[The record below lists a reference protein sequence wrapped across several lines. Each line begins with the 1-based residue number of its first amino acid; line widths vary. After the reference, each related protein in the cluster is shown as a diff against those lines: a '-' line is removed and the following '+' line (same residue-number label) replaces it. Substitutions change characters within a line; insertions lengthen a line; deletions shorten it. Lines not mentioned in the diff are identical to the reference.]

1 MFSFILIFVG
11 FAPISG
17 LFGSMKNVT
26 VRGMIKCGVFS
37 ADGKKIELWEDDI
50 LNRDDKLNTTFSDL
64 VGRFEIYGQTREI
77 RNIEPYLLITHN
89 CDGIAPNLKCTIID
103 RYKIPKDKQ
112 GKVYHIGAIN
122 LSDGTKKRKR
132 TCKK

>member
-1 MFSFILIFVG
+1 MRLDQLITNIFRMFSFILIFVG

-50 LNRDDKLNTTFSDL
+50 
-64 VGRFEIYGQTREI
+64 
-77 RNIEPYLLITHN
+77 
-89 CDGIAPNLKCTIID
+89 CMCTD
-103 RYKIPKDKQ
+103 
-112 GKVYHIGAIN
+112 V
-122 LSDGTKKRKR
+122 
-132 TCKK
+132 